1 MDCIRYTNRKSQKC
15 SKGQFKMYVLS
26 LEGGKVLQSVPDCDW
41 LSRKEGVFKN
51 HEISF
56 QDVKRSS
63 FVNPANTMFL

>member
-1 MDCIRYTNRKSQKC
+1 
-15 SKGQFKMYVLS
+15 MYVLS